1 MRRLVSGLVAALLV
15 ACAGAPALRDPSRSG
30 VYGYLRLRPHEGA
43 APAPTAG
50 APKDAYGDRRYADTG
65 LVDYS
70 RPGFAVVYL
79 ERGRAEAAPS
89 GTLAI
94 RAGAGGVAID
104 PPHAATSIGAGVE
117 LRNLDGVPHVVSVPA
132 AGLVRALAPGDRLL
146 LPADRPG
153 PLEVFVPGASAGAAI
168 VFVAPGPFAAVSEE
182 SGRFEILEVA
192 PGPNRIGVWHPRLP
206 PATRDVALAA
216 GSVARVDLEIG
227 VGRSQETEIGSRPQ
241 GSDAR

>member
-1 MRRLVSGLVAALLV
+1 MRRLVSGLVAAALA

-30 VYGYLRLRPHEGA
+30 VYGYLRLLPHEGT

-50 APKDAYGDRRYADTG
+50 APKDAYGDRRFADTG

-79 ERGRAEAAPS
+79 ERGTAGAAPS

-94 RAGAGGVAID
+94 RGGAGGVAIE
-104 PPHAATSIGAGVE
+104 PAHAATSVGAGVE
-117 LRNLDGVPHVVSVPA
+117 LRNVDGVPHVVSVPA

-153 PLEVFVPGASAGAAI
+153 PLEVFVPSEPAAAAT
-168 VFVAPGPFAAVSEE
+168 VFVAPGPFAAVSD

-227 VGRSQETEIGSRPQ
+227 VGRPQEP
-241 GSDAR
+241 DAR

>member
-1 MRRLVSGLVAALLV
+1 MRRLVSGLLAAALV
-15 ACAGAPALRDPSRSG
+15 ACAGAPALRDSSRSG
-30 VYGYLRLRPHEGA
+30 VYGYLRLHPHEGT
-43 APAPTAG
+43 APSPTAG

-79 ERGRAEAAPS
+79 ERGSGGGAAS
-89 GTLAI
+89 GMLAI
-94 RAGAGGVAID
+94 RAGAGGVAIE
-104 PPHAATSIGAGVE
+104 PSYAATSVGAGVE
-117 LRNLDGVPHVVSVPA
+117 LRNLDTAPHVVSVPA

-146 LPADRPG
+146 LPAGRPG
-153 PLEVFVPGASAGAAI
+153 ALEVFVPGESAAAAT
-168 VFVAPGPFAAVSEE
+168 VFVAPGPFAAVSE

-206 PATRDVALAA
+206 PAARDVALAA

-227 VGRSQETEIGSRPQ
+227 VGRTQ

>member
-1 MRRLVSGLVAALLV
+1 MRRLVSGLLAAALV
-15 ACAGAPALRDPSRSG
+15 ACAGAPALRDSSRSG
-30 VYGYLRLRPHEGA
+30 VYGYLRLRPHEGT

-50 APKDAYGDRRYADTG
+50 APKDAYGDRRYTDTG

-79 ERGRAEAAPS
+79 ERGSGGGAAS
-89 GTLAI
+89 GVLAI
-94 RAGAGGVAID
+94 RAGAGGVTIEPA
-104 PPHAATSIGAGVE
+104 HAATSVGAGVE
-117 LRNLDGVPHVVSVPA
+117 LRNLDSSPHVVSVPA

-146 LPADRPG
+146 LPAG
-153 PLEVFVPGASAGAAI
+153 QAGALEVFVPGEPAAAAT
-168 VFVAPGPFAAVSEE
+168 VFVAPGPFAAVNE

-206 PATRDVALAA
+206 PAARDVALAA

-227 VGRSQETEIGSRPQ
+227 VGRDQDA
-241 GSDAR
+241 DAR